1 MKISPCHLED
11 DLARVKGD
19 ALYASAIHCSNS
31 SCRWSTES
39 EEDLGGQE

>member
-19 ALYASAIHCSNS
+19 ALYASATRYSNS
-31 SCRWSTES
+31 SCKWVTFP
-39 EEDLGGQE
+39 LPT